1 VAESSVASA
10 AEMAV
15 GEWVSLHWHW
25 ICDRLSDRQ
34 VRALRN
40 YTMRHLDLVNH
51 RVGHS
56 GPVAALGG

>member
-1 VAESSVASA
+1 
-10 AEMAV
+10 MAV

-25 ICDRLSDRQ
+25 VCDRLSDRQ